1 MEGKKRE
8 VFKSRYL
15 WFPAPCLSA
24 TRRRDACHA
33 CLCGRRYIRYIRRHP
48 TICIAA
54 TENKALNFL
63 TRATRAPSYG
73 LHKSVPGSNLS
84 LPWLVIST
92 IPAIYLIIHALWT
105 AMTITLRIYDPI
117 RIIFETR
124 PHDFEQIF
132 LFKPRCNFLHLNK
145 NKNPPSWISKS
156 WLKKYIHNL

>member
-92 IPAIYLIIHALWT
+92 IPAISNYTRSVNRDDNYTTYLRSDSDHF
-105 AMTITLRIYDPI
+105 RD
-117 RIIFETR
+117 ETSR
-124 PHDFEQIF
+124 FWADFSLQTC
-132 LFKPRCNFLHLNK
+132 CNFLHLNK

>member
-84 LPWLVIST
+84 FP
-92 IPAIYLIIHALWT
+92 
-105 AMTITLRIYDPI
+105 
-117 RIIFETR
+117 
-124 PHDFEQIF
+124 
-132 LFKPRCNFLHLNK
+132 
-145 NKNPPSWISKS
+145 
-156 WLKKYIHNL
+156 